1 MAGEE
6 ANVAVAAMV
15 VALVA
20 LLVASGQLLQAL
32 FGTAVGYR
40 HCQRSV
46 IGGWVKWRSLKWHW
60 RELRF
65 ETRFRTPH
73 MSLEA
78 VRQPLVPPGFQ
89 YYRNGLSFITG
100 TSTSRFDTCVYKHDF
115 LRDEEFLVGWL
126 RLLEQL
132 HVTMDECLCDYVSG
146 DELKGEMD
154 NRSQPPTQGREQAAR
169 SARAMY
175 MRSKSGLDNAHH
187 TDYTRNAFHNPR
199 SQLTSP
205 AIIYRR
211 RSWDFMPPE
220 IIRPF
225 ASSNVGDI
233 IAIAHR
239 LGMGWIDLRPEEGS
253 MRAEGHGRTFTS
265 TTVRGLGILL
275 QFNCN
280 YHVSHK
286 KYEVWRDFTIPC
298 QEADA
303 LGFGIIEI
311 CRNYLPLPDLILDDE
326 GDCVRTILGT
336 LGIRWEVIDRFCN
349 SVPQRGLQGLG
360 DLISLAA
367 PFMPIEGL
375 RVRKIMKIHR
385 DFCPSHFS
393 CWEGF
398 HVFELR
404 LEKLYQKGECSEHM
418 AWLRAEFRRMKDTWK
433 RRWTDQE
440 QNPDHGN
447 DLPLGYLD
455 ELQALWRETTEFLRY
470 TCEGQGYSLL
480 RSLIAAHISQAIEN
494 PDMVDE
500 ADRDEEKR
508 KYFEEGLNKTRS
520 RRTASRMHLYI
531 DRIPMVVHFM
541 KEKHNVDENLVVDA
555 WWTLILRALCWHRAH
570 YMIEGKTRGYG
581 GIPVNSKFHNSKLPV
596 YIV

>member
-6 ANVAVAAMV
+6 ANVAVAAIV

-20 LLVASGQLLQAL
+20 LLVTSGQLLQAV

-40 HCQRSV
+40 HCQRSA

-60 RELRF
+60 REFRF
-65 ETRFRTPH
+65 ETQFRTPH
-73 MSLEA
+73 ISMEA
-78 VRQPLVPPGFQ
+78 VHRPPVPPKAVIQ

-100 TSTSRFDTCVYKHDF
+100 TSKSRIDTCVYEDDF
-115 LRDEEFLVGWL
+115 GRDEEFLVGWL

-132 HVTMDECLCDYVSG
+132 HVTINEFLCDYVSG
-146 DELKGEMD
+146 HKLKGAMD
-154 NRSQPPTQGREQAAR
+154 TISQPPSHRKEQTAKSAR
-169 SARAMY
+169 SALSIFAA
-175 MRSKSGLDNAHH
+175 SKFSNIDPAHN
-187 TDYTRNAFHNPR
+187 TFHNPR
-199 SQLTSP
+199 SICTSP

-253 MRAEGHGRTFTS
+253 MRAEGCGRTFTS

-280 YHVSHK
+280 YHVSHR

-298 QEADA
+298 EEADA
-303 LGFGIIEI
+303 LGFGIIKV
-311 CRNYLPLPDLILDDE
+311 CRDYLPLPDLILDDE
-326 GDCVRTILGT
+326 AECVRTILGT
-336 LGIRWEVIDRFCN
+336 LKIKWEVIERFCN
-349 SVPQRGLQGLG
+349 SVPQRGLQGFG

-385 DFCPSHFS
+385 DFCPSHFDW
-393 CWEGF
+393 WEGF

-404 LEKLYQKGECSEHM
+404 LERLYQRGECSEQMVH
-418 AWLRAEFRRMKDTWK
+418 LRAQFRHMKDTWK

-440 QNPDHGN
+440 RNPDHGN
-447 DLPLGYLD
+447 DVPVGYLD
-455 ELQALWRETTEFLRY
+455 ELQSLWRETTDYLRY
-470 TCEGQGYSLL
+470 SFENQGYSFL
-480 RSLIAAHISQAIEN
+480 RSLIAAHIFQAIED
-494 PDMVDE
+494 PEMVDK
-500 ADRDEEKR
+500 ADRDEGKR
-508 KYFEEGLNKTRS
+508 KDFEEGLNKSRS
-520 RRTASRMHLYI
+520 WHTAARMHLYI
-531 DRIPMVVHFM
+531 DRIPRVVHFM
-541 KEKHNVDENLVVDA
+541 KEKHNVDESRVVDA
-555 WWTLILRALCWHRAH
+555 WWTLILRAMCWHRAH

-581 GIPVNSKFHNSKLPV
+581 GIPVKSSFHDSKLPV